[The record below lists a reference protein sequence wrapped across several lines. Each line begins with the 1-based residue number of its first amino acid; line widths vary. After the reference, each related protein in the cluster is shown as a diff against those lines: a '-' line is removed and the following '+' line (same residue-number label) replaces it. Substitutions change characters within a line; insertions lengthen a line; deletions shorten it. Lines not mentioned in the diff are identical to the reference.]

1 MRHISKPAGSKS
13 IDPNDY
19 QHLYPFKSHF
29 LNRNGLHYHFVDQGS
44 GDPVVMVHGNPTWSF
59 FFLLIIN
66 ALSPD
71 RRTIAPD
78 HMGCGLSDKPD
89 DGGYDFRLQSRVA
102 DFSAL
107 MDHLRLERVTL
118 MVHDWGG
125 MIAMAWAVANPH
137 RVARLII
144 TNTAGFFPP
153 GRKRIPLRLWII
165 RNLGVVAKPA
175 VLFGNLFAR
184 GAVHMAPRK
193 RLAEKVKKGLLAPYN
208 SPQNRIATL
217 RFVQDIPLA
226 YGDPGFGI
234 VDRVD
239 RHLATL
245 DNIPMLILWGRHD
258 FVFDVDYYKE
268 WCRRFPNA
276 ENHLF
281 DDAGHYLMEDVPDR
295 IIGLVK
301 NFLARNPI

>member
-1 MRHISKPAGSKS
+1 M
-13 IDPNDY
+13 
-19 QHLYPFKSHF
+19 
-29 LNRNGLHYHFVDQGS
+29 
-44 GDPVVMVHGNPTWSF
+44 
-59 FFLLIIN
+59 
-66 ALSPD
+66 
-71 RRTIAPD
+71 
-78 HMGCGLSDKPD
+78 
-89 DGGYDFRLQSRVA
+89 
-102 DFSAL
+102 
-107 MDHLRLERVTL
+107 
-118 MVHDWGG
+118 
-125 MIAMAWAVANPH
+125 
-137 RVARLII
+137 
-144 TNTAGFFPP
+144 
-153 GRKRIPLRLWII
+153 
-165 RNLGVVAKPA
+165 
-175 VLFGNLFAR
+175 
-184 GAVHMAPRK
+184 
-193 RLAEKVKKGLLAPYN
+193 
-208 SPQNRIATL
+208 